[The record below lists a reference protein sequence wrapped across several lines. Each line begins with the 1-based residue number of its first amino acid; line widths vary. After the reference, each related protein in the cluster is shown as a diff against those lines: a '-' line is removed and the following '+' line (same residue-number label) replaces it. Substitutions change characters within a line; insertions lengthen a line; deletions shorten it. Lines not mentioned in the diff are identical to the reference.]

1 MPRFASFSISLR
13 EDAAARSLLQPAESE
28 NSGRHSGA
36 LTSDQVKWMFKTILF

>member
-13 EDAAARSLLQPAESE
+13 EDAAARSLLQHAESE

-36 LTSDQVKWMFKTILF
+36 LPSDQVKWMFKTILF